1 MNTRTSLVRALLL
14 VLAVAV
20 VGTSTAAAARVE
32 PCATD
37 RKLVDAWNKVFNQHV
52 DITARQTT
60 LLGEILSL
68 LAANELIPRA
78 TVTELQSLIVKHRRL
93 INNGERTLVRMKA
106 GTANGVVFKRLIL
119 RYLRVVA
126 RPLNECI
133 AKLLVADS
141 PAEWS
146 VVLSCIDSTDKARAS
161 LQRSLDG
168 ALKKMKVR
176 RSKCR

>member
-1 MNTRTSLVRALLL
+1 MNMRTRLGRALLV

-20 VGTSTAAAARVE
+20 VATPTAAAATVE

-37 RKLVDAWNKVFNQHV
+37 RKLVDAWNKVFNEHV
-52 DITARQTT
+52 RITARQTQ
-60 LLGEILSL
+60 LLGEIFSA
-68 LAANELIPRA
+68 LAANEPVPRA
-78 TVTELQSLIVKHRRL
+78 VVIELQSLVAKQRML
-93 INNGERTLVRMKA
+93 IANGERTLARKKA
-106 GTANGVVFKRLIL
+106 GTANGVLFKRLIL

-141 PAEWS
+141 PAEMQE
-146 VVLSCIDSTDKARAS
+146 VIRCVDSTERARIALS
-161 LQRSLDG
+161 RSLDG

>member
-1 MNTRTSLVRALLL
+1 MNVQGHLLRAALA
-14 VLAVAV
+14 VLAAV
-20 VGTSTAAAARVE
+20 MIAVPAATAARVE

-52 DITARQTT
+52 RMTVRQTE
-60 LLGEILSL
+60 LLGEIFSF
-68 LAANELIPRA
+68 LAAGEKIPRPV
-78 TVTELQSLIVKHRRL
+78 VTELQSLIVKQRTL
-93 INNGERTLVRMKA
+93 IANGERTLGKKPA
-106 GTANGVVFKRLIL
+106 GTANGRLFKRLIL

-141 PAEWS
+141 PEEMQG
-146 VVLSCIDSTDKARAS
+146 VIRCVDSTERARVALS
-161 LQRSLDG
+161 RSLDS
-168 ALKKMKVR
+168 ALAKMKVR